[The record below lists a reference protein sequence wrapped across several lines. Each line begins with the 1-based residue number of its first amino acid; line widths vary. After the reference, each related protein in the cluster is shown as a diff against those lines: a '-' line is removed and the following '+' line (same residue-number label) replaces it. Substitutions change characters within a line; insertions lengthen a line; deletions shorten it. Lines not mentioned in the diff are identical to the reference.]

1 MIHLRCIIEI
11 AGFPKEHVEKTIKNV
26 IETIKKEENFQIIKS
41 EIEEVKEIEKMFS
54 TFTEVELKVENFSD
68 LVQLSY
74 FYMPSSIEII
84 SPDEFNSKSTEIAD
98 LFNDLVER
106 IHKVDMTMKNLLA
119 ENQTLKQRLGSSQT
133 Q

>member
-68 LVQLSY
+68 LVHLSY